1 MNWKVLS
8 LGLLLAGCS
17 GRPAPLPVVPA
28 TPASA
33 LWKWQSPPPLAPE
46 GELALALSIRRV
58 TLDNGLSLTVIT
70 RPHTQ
75 VTALELWVPSAG
87 DRSEGI
93 VSVMADALRAGTR
106 VDGKTVLVN
115 PKLAYEPIVILTNP
129 KGTSFSW
136 QALTRATEPAIGLLG
151 HFVFHPVFEA
161 EETRDRLQASLTSIQ
176 GYAGGPRHLANIARD
191 VLPGVDLPT
200 PEQDARGLF
209 RLSPELLA
217 SVHRCVMSPR
227 GAELAVVGPLS
238 FEQVEP
244 WARAAFGSIAVPP
257 HDPSCDVYA
266 IAPLNPENMRLSQ
279 VELGIIYGGA
289 FDPVVMMSM
298 PGPPSS
304 SPDYVPFALL
314 PEILEVRDAGSAQ
327 ELRHMGA
334 TYGIHFG
341 LNDSFPGLTLLEVQG
356 QVEPDNAQ
364 QALRQVIEDIRGVS
378 ETLTAEQLEEV
389 KRRWRNQ
396 YVNALSSNRAIADAA
411 LWQIQRGR
419 SPAEMLEWPKELMQI
434 SVEQCRAV
442 ARHWL
447 SEARPSVAVAGLPVK
462 LVRGLNLSVHVR
474 EMYWTDK
481 LQEQKK
487 SL

>member
-1 MNWKVLS
+1 
-8 LGLLLAGCS
+8 
-17 GRPAPLPVVPA
+17 
-28 TPASA
+28 
-33 LWKWQSPPPLAPE
+33 
-46 GELALALSIRRV
+46 
-58 TLDNGLSLTVIT
+58 
-70 RPHTQ
+70 
-75 VTALELWVPSAG
+75 
-87 DRSEGI
+87 
-93 VSVMADALRAGTR
+93 
-106 VDGKTVLVN
+106 
-115 PKLAYEPIVILTNP
+115 
-129 KGTSFSW
+129 
-136 QALTRATEPAIGLLG
+136 
-151 HFVFHPVFEA
+151 
-161 EETRDRLQASLTSIQ
+161 
-176 GYAGGPRHLANIARD
+176 
-191 VLPGVDLPT
+191 
-200 PEQDARGLF
+200 
-209 RLSPELLA
+209 
-217 SVHRCVMSPR
+217 
-227 GAELAVVGPLS
+227 VVGPLS

-244 WARAAFGSIAVPP
+244 WARAAFGSIAEAP
-257 HDPSCDVYA
+257 HDPSCDAYA
-266 IAPLNPENMRLSQ
+266 IAPLHPENMRLSQ

-298 PGPPSS
+298 PGPASS

-327 ELRHMGA
+327 ELRHLGA
-334 TYGIHFG
+334 TYGIHFS

-419 SPAEMLEWPKELMQI
+419 SPNELVQWPKELLQI
-434 SVEQCRAV
+434 SIDQCRAV

-462 LVRGLNLSVHVR
+462 LVRGLHLSVHVR